1 MSNAARKLS
10 SESCKV
16 IAPALDTFL
25 DGELDPCQIVA
36 VESHMA
42 ECPSCRERVA
52 LDRATRSSLRQ
63 KMCAPAPVSLRER
76 VAAAAAAER
85 AREAA
90 GEVAPAD
97 SLRSHSNVARMAV
110 PVAIAAG
117 VALAFSLRAPRP
129 ANDAQRG
136 VALSDDASNAAVSL
150 TLDGIID
157 DLINLHARPLPP
169 EVTRAEDLRAFDPFV
184 GVKVEPPK
192 LQPFG
197 ARFDGARM
205 LPIRDQRAAM
215 LQYGLADG
223 HRVTLYVFDSKRVP
237 NISKN
242 LREHVVRNGP
252 VYTGKVRGY
261 NVATTERRGVGY
273 ALATDLDEPQS
284 IELAAAA
291 APLVSRRFH

>member
-1 MSNAARKLS
+1 MSAAARKIS

-16 IAPALDTFL
+16 MAPALETFL

-42 ECPSCRERVA
+42 ECATCRERVA
-52 LDRATRSSLRQ
+52 LDKATRASLRQ
-63 KMCAPAPVSLRER
+63 KLCAPAPTSLRER

-90 GEVAPAD
+90 GEVAPAE
-97 SLRSHSNVARMAV
+97 SLRSHSNVARMAI

-117 VALAFSLRAPRP
+117 VALAISLRAPRA
-129 ANDAQRG
+129 ANDAAQRG
-136 VALSDDASNAAVSL
+136 IALSDDTASASVALN
-150 TLDGIID
+150 LDGIIE

-169 EVTRAEDLRAFDPFV
+169 EVTRTEDLRTFDPFV
-184 GVKVEPPK
+184 GVKVDAPK

-197 ARFDGARM
+197 ARFDGGRM

-242 LREHVVRNGP
+242 LREHVARNGP

-284 IELAAAA
+284 IELAVAA
-291 APLVSRRFH
+291 AP